1 MSDTERKSEQQH
13 LDRLYSRLD
22 ELRVRSERALET
34 VRRAPTV
41 GTPGARSERDA
52 FIALHAGRLAQLRAV
67 EDRLCFGRL
76 DLLDRDR
83 RYVGRI
89 GLSDE
94 EHHQLLL
101 DWRAPAAEPFY
112 RATAVSP
119 AGVVR
124 RRSLATKNRQITGI
138 EDEVLD
144 LDAYDPEQDGPVLS
158 GEGALMVA
166 LGAARTGKMRDIV
179 GTIQA
184 EQDRVIRAP
193 LSGVLVVQG
202 APGTGKTAVALH
214 RTAYLLYSYRD
225 RIASAG
231 VLVVGPNE
239 RFLRYID
246 AVLPALGEADAT
258 VLATPGRLYP
268 GIDATGTEAAEVAA
282 VKGDLR
288 MAQVLNRAV
297 RDRQRQLTSPVTM
310 IVEGT
315 RIVLRPADVRAA
327 HDRARRSGRP
337 HNDARVTFVKHLLNQ
352 LANQLAGTRDLDAED
367 RAGRIADL
375 RDSRHV
381 RRELNGLWPPL
392 SPERLLRDLFAQPAR
407 LESAGRML
415 SEAERARL
423 ARDRSAPWTPADVP
437 LLDEAAELL
446 GGAESANPAAGPSEA
461 DLEVARRTL
470 DDSEAGAM
478 MSADQLAARWA
489 TETARR
495 SVAEHA
501 ATDREWAFGHVVVD
515 EAQELGPMTWRLL
528 MRRCP
533 SRSMTIVG
541 DLVQTGALGGVRSWA
556 GTLRPYV
563 QARRDDRDPHGQ
575 LPDPAAADGPGRG
588 GAAGG
593 RRGGVRTDLGPVDA
607 VGAGAV
613 PGGRRGRG
621 GAGRGGRRA
630 GAPRHRDDRGAGA
643 ARVARAGRGGGRGAG
658 PGRGADRGGGEGA
671 GVRRGAAGRAG
682 RRRRATPPAASTT
695 STSRSP
701 GPPSGCTCCTPT
713 RCRPGS
719 DPPAGAGPSRGRPA
733 LPVGAGTLVPGSTRR
748 TERLVS
754 GREAA
759 TRVAWRKWAP
769 VLDPNELYELAE
781 ELPELDGPVLV
792 VAMTG
797 FVDAAGATR
806 IAAEHLRDQG
816 DPVDVAVFDVDQLYD
831 YRARRPAMMFVEDHW
846 ESYDDP
852 FIRVQAL
859 TDTEGTPVPAARR
872 PGAGR
877 AVGAVRGRGRAAL
890 RAARGAGVGRVQ
902 LDPDGR
908 AAHPPARRHRARQPA
923 GADRRPPALAAAGA
937 GPRECRAPAGV
948 PARSGRQGR
957 DGLRR
962 ARAALPGPDRL
973 PGGRADDA
981 GRGVQGDRA
990 VAGRAV
996 LEGRGRGR
1004 PGRRGRPGA
1013 AVRGGLQRGPR
1024 AGGAVRRVRG
1034 RAWDNLLA
1042 GDAGPL
1048 PTADELGAELERFLA
1063 EQTDRPDQQG

>member
-1 MSDTERKSEQQH
+1 VSDTEQKSEQQH
-13 LDRLYSRLD
+13 LDRLYARLD
-22 ELRVRSERALET
+22 ELRERSEHALET

-76 DLLDRDR
+76 DLLDRER
-83 RYVGRI
+83 RYVGRV
-89 GLSDE
+89 GLADE
-94 EHHQLLL
+94 EHRQLLL

-124 RRSLATKNRQITGI
+124 RRSIATKNRQITGI

-144 LDAYDPEQDGPVLS
+144 LEAYDPERDGPVLS

-288 MAQVLNRAV
+288 MAQVLARAV
-297 RDRQRQLTSPVTM
+297 RDRQRPLPAPVRMT
-310 IVEGT
+310 VEGT
-315 RIVLRPADVRAA
+315 RIELRPADVRAA
-327 HDRARRSGRP
+327 HERARRSGRP
-337 HNDARVTFVKHLLNQ
+337 HNEGRVTFVKHLLNQ
-352 LANQLAGTRDLDAED
+352 LANQLAGSRDLDAED
-367 RAGRIADL
+367 RASRIADL
-375 RDSRHV
+375 RESRDV

-415 SEAERARL
+415 SEAERALL
-423 ARDRSAPWTPADVP
+423 ARDRSAPWTAADVP

-446 GGAESANPAAGPSEA
+446 GGAESANAGAGPSEA

-501 ATDREWAFGHVVVD
+501 ATDREWAFGHIVVD

-556 GTLRPYV
+556 QTLRPYV
-563 QARRDDRDPHGQ
+563 QERATIETLTVNYRTPQQ
-575 LPDPAAADGPGRG
+575 LMDLAVAVLR
-588 GAAGG
+588 AAG
-593 RRGGVRTDLGPVDA
+593 VAVDEPTSA
-607 VGAGAV
+607 RSTPWAPELTRVPDVVAAV
-613 PGGRRGRG
+613 PG
-621 GAGRGGRRA
+621 A
-630 GAPRHRDDRGAGA
+630 
-643 ARVARAGRGGGRGAG
+643 VAKELEHLDTGTI
-658 PGRGADRGGGEGA
+658 
-671 GVRRGAAGRAG
+671 GV
-682 RRRRATPPAASTT
+682 
-695 STSRSP
+695 
-701 GPPSGCTCCTPT
+701 
-713 RCRPGS
+713 
-719 DPPAGAGPSRGRPA
+719 
-733 LPVGAGTLVPGSTRR
+733 LVPR
-748 TERLVS
+748 
-754 GREAA
+754 
-759 TRVAWRKWAP
+759 
-769 VLDPNELYELAE
+769 
-781 ELPELDGPVLV
+781 
-792 VAMTG
+792 
-797 FVDAAGATR
+797 
-806 IAAEHLRDQG
+806 
-816 DPVDVAVFDVDQLYD
+816 
-831 YRARRPAMMFVEDHW
+831 
-846 ESYDDP
+846 
-852 FIRVQAL
+852 
-859 TDTEGTPVPAARR
+859 
-872 PGAGR
+872 
-877 AVGAVRGRGRAAL
+877 
-890 RAARGAGVGRVQ
+890 
-902 LDPDGR
+902 
-908 AAHPPARRHRARQPA
+908 
-923 GADRRPPALAAAGA
+923 
-937 GPRECRAPAGV
+937 
-948 PARSGRQGR
+948 
-957 DGLRR
+957 GLRR
-962 ARAALPGPDRL
+962 AVAAAVGERDRVAVL
-973 PGGRADDA
+973 TVQEAKGLEFDGVLLVEPAGVVADSP
-981 GRGVQGDRA
+981 RGVHDLYVAVTRA
-990 VAGRAV
+990 TQRLHVLHSRELPAG
-996 LEGRGRGR
+996 
-1004 PGRRGRPGA
+1004 
-1013 AVRGGLQRGPR
+1013 
-1024 AGGAVRRVRG
+1024 
-1034 RAWDNLLA
+1034 
-1042 GDAGPL
+1042 
-1048 PTADELGAELERFLA
+1048 F
-1063 EQTDRPDQQG
+1063 

>member
-13 LDRLYSRLD
+13 LDRLYGRLD

-124 RRSLATKNRQITGI
+124 RRSLATRNRQITGI

-268 GIDATGTEAAEVAA
+268 GIDATGTEAPEVAA

-288 MAQVLNRAV
+288 MAQVLTRAV

-310 IVEGT
+310 TVEGT
-315 RIVLRPADVRAA
+315 RIVLRPTDVRAA
-327 HDRARRSGRP
+327 HDRVRRSGRP

-352 LANQLAGTRDLDAED
+352 LANQLAGSRDLDAED
-367 RAGRIADL
+367 RASRIADL
-375 RDSRHV
+375 RDSRDV

-415 SEAERARL
+415 SEAERALL

-470 DDSEAGAM
+470 EDSEAGAM

-541 DLVQTGALGGVRSWA
+541 DLVQTGALGGVQSWA
-556 GTLRPYV
+556 RTLRPYV
-563 QARRDDRDPHGQ
+563 QERATIETLTVNYRTPQQ
-575 LPDPAAADGPGRG
+575 LMDLAVAVLR
-588 GAAGG
+588 AAG
-593 RRGGVRTDLGPVDA
+593 VA
-607 VGAGAV
+607 VSEPTSARST
-613 PGGRRGRG
+613 PW
-621 GAGRGGRRA
+621 
-630 GAPRHRDDRGAGA
+630 APQLS
-643 ARVARAGRGGGRGAG
+643 RVA
-658 PGRGADRGGGEGA
+658 D
-671 GVRRGAAGRAG
+671 
-682 RRRRATPPAASTT
+682 
-695 STSRSP
+695 
-701 GPPSGCTCCTPT
+701 
-713 RCRPGS
+713 
-719 DPPAGAGPSRGRPA
+719 
-733 LPVGAGTLVPGSTRR
+733 
-748 TERLVS
+748 
-754 GREAA
+754 
-759 TRVAWRKWAP
+759 
-769 VLDPNELYELAE
+769 
-781 ELPELDGPVLV
+781 V
-792 VAMTG
+792 VA
-797 FVDAAGATR
+797 A
-806 IAAEHLRDQG
+806 
-816 DPVDVAVFDVDQLYD
+816 
-831 YRARRPAMMFVEDHW
+831 
-846 ESYDDP
+846 
-852 FIRVQAL
+852 
-859 TDTEGTPVPAARR
+859 VPAAV
-872 PGAGR
+872 AGELER
-877 AVGAVRGRGRAAL
+877 LDTGTIGVLVPRGLRGPVAAAVGEQDRVAVLTVQEAKGL
-890 RAARGAGVGRVQ
+890 EFDGVLLV
-902 LDPDGR
+902 
-908 AAHPPARRHRARQPA
+908 
-923 GADRRPPALAAAGA
+923 
-937 GPRECRAPAGV
+937 EPAGV
-948 PARSGRQGR
+948 VADSPRGIHDLYVAIT
-957 DGLRR
+957 R
-962 ARAALPGPDRL
+962 ATQRL
-973 PGGRADDA
+973 H
-981 GRGVQGDRA
+981 
-990 VAGRAV
+990 V
-996 LEGRGRGR
+996 LH
-1004 PGRRGRPGA
+1004 A
-1013 AVRGGLQRGPR
+1013 H
-1024 AGGAVRRVRG
+1024 
-1034 RAWDNLLA
+1034 
-1042 GDAGPL
+1042 PL
-1048 PTADELGAELERFLA
+1048 PAGF
-1063 EQTDRPDQQG
+1063 